1 MFWILLFSFS
11 GSGVSACGFTCY
23 SHFCELEWFW
33 FPTNLVIFKGL
44 KTLLHVRPTSKGDP
58 NTNICVSV
66 VTRCQSRATFS
77 TCSESFENPLEFTSL
92 PKLLFPRH
100 HMILVEENKNST
112 SAGAVTPPKRQR
124 RVDRFFCL
132 LSVLPVLF
140 FIWQPLFSD
149 RNVPQMGSNLVFD
162 WMLFII
168 VPNKETFDQ
177 L

>member
-92 PKLLFPRH
+92 PKLLFPRN

-124 RVDRFFCL
+124 RVDGFFLFAFCFA
-132 LSVLPVLF
+132 SVVLYLTTF
-140 FIWQPLFSD
+140 VLWQKRPSD
-149 RNVPQMGSNLVFD
+149 GIKSGVWLDAFYNRT
-162 WMLFII
+162 
-168 VPNKETFDQ
+168 K
-177 L
+177 